1 MTNRYIS
8 VVMNVITMYYNSV
21 VTYDNN
27 ICYMVSLTVR
37 LLIQGRILPVVC
49 IGVIRLPAEPV
60 FLR

>member
-1 MTNRYIS
+1 
-8 VVMNVITMYYNSV
+8 MNVITMYYNSV
-21 VTYDNN
+21 VTYGNN
-27 ICYMVSLTVR
+27 VCYMASLTVR

>member
-1 MTNRYIS
+1 
-8 VVMNVITMYYNSV
+8 MNVITMYYNCV

-27 ICYMVSLTVR
+27 IRYMVSFTVR

-60 FLR
+60 LLG